1 MNRVK
6 IIELLQDG
14 WVKKGERDV
23 TQCQAFYSV
32 GTW

>member
-14 WVKKGERDV
+14 WVKKGERNV
-23 TQCQAFYSV
+23 TQAFYSV